1 MINKSSQKIFNN
13 SLLYAIGTVF
23 SKAVGF
29 FLVPIYTYNVSEAD
43 YGIAT
48 TITTFVSTFG
58 IVIMLSLRAALIR
71 FYNEYNDKE
80 KQRFVGSITCFVI
93 ANATVICTLLCLL
106 NNLYSPFLFKD
117 IDFYPLVFL
126 GVLSLGVEGIYLTYQ
141 SLLQA
146 KQDGKGYSINS
157 IIYLLIHAVAVV
169 LFVWAFQMGA
179 LGIVL
184 ANLITNAG
192 FAIYG
197 IISMRM
203 RGLMCFSWDKAMLL
217 KSLKYSL
224 PILPHNLSNNL
235 NTYSIKLIINN
246 FIGYASSGL
255 YSLAAQFSTIISL
268 VQSSINLAFRPW
280 FIEQMDN
287 GEEGRTQIKYMS
299 VMIMSIYS
307 FAAVLISLFSKEV
320 VLIMSKESYADAWLM
335 VPFFIISQLIAFIYY
350 SHVQA
355 LMYNVKMSKFTV
367 LCSLSGLVVNII
379 ASLLLVGALD
389 IYGILIASFLSQT
402 VMAALTVIMSRRAEK
417 IDFGLGKMILC
428 IILASLL
435 SGAGM
440 LISIQN
446 SGINLIEILLKLV
459 IAIIAVMLFIFP
471 YRKDFITL
479 LMGLIK
485 RKTAKNISEA

>member
-13 SLLYAIGTVF
+13 SLFYAIGTVF

-29 FLVPIYTYNVSEAD
+29 FLVPIYTYHVSDAD

-80 KQRFVGSITCFVI
+80 RQRFVGSITCFVI
-93 ANATVICTLLCLL
+93 LNATVICSLLYLL
-106 NNLYSPFLFKD
+106 NDLYRPFLFKD

-126 GVLSLGVEGIYLTYQ
+126 GILSLGAEGIYLVYQ

-169 LFVWAFQMGA
+169 IFVWAFQMGA

-184 ANLITNAG
+184 SNLVTNVG
-192 FAIYG
+192 LAIYG
-197 IISMRM
+197 VISMKCK
-203 RGLMCFSWDKAMLL
+203 GLMRFSWDWSILS
-217 KSLKYSL
+217 KSIKYSL

-255 YSLAAQFSTIISL
+255 YTLAAQFSTIISL

-280 FIEQMDN
+280 FIEQMKN
-287 GEEGRTQIKYMS
+287 GEEGRSQIKYMT

-307 FAAVLISLFSKEV
+307 FAAVLISLFCKEV
-320 VLIMSKESYADAWLM
+320 VLLMSEKSYADAWMM
-335 VPFFIISQLIAFIYY
+335 VPFFIITQLIAFIYY

-367 LCSLSGLVVNII
+367 ICSLSGLAVNII
-379 ASLLLVGALD
+379 ASLLLVGVLD
-389 IYGILIASFLSQT
+389 IYGILIANFLSQAA
-402 VMAALTVIMSRRAEK
+402 MAMLTVIVSRRAEK
-417 IDFGLGKMILC
+417 IDFGLGKMLLYILF
-428 IILASLL
+428 AALL
-435 SGAGM
+435 TGMGM
-440 LISIQN
+440 LISMQN
-446 SGINLIEILLKLV
+446 SSINLMEILFKLV
-459 IAIIAVMLFIFP
+459 LAVGAFMLFIFP

-479 LMGLIK
+479 LKGLLK
-485 RKTAKNISEA
+485 RKSSKQND

>member
-29 FLVPIYTYNVSEAD
+29 FLVPIYTYNVTDAD

-71 FYNEYNDKE
+71 FYNEYNDRE
-80 KQRFVGSITCFVI
+80 KQRFVGSITCFVTT
-93 ANATVICTLLCLL
+93 NAFVICTLLCLL

-126 GVLSLGVEGIYLTYQ
+126 GVISLGAEGLYLTYQ

-157 IIYLLIHAVAVV
+157 IIYLLIHAAAVV
-169 LFVWAFQMGA
+169 VFVWGFKMGA

-184 ANLITNAG
+184 SNLVTNIG
-192 FAIYG
+192 FAVYG
-197 IISMRM
+197 VISMLYK
-203 RGLMCFSWDKAMLL
+203 GLMCFAWDKAMLS

-255 YSLAAQFSTIISL
+255 YTLAAQFSTIISL

-287 GEEGRTQIKYMS
+287 GEEGRAQIKYMT

-307 FAAVLISLFSKEV
+307 FAAVLISLFCKEV
-320 VLIMSKESYADAWLM
+320 ILLMSEKSYAEAWLM

-355 LMYNVKMSKFTV
+355 LMYNVKMSRFTV
-367 LCSLSGLVVNII
+367 ICSLSGLVVNII
-379 ASLLLVGALD
+379 VSLILVGPLD
-389 IYGILIASFLSQT
+389 IYGILIASFLSQGA
-402 VMAALTVIMSRRAEK
+402 MATLTVILSRRAEK
-417 IDFGLGKMILC
+417 IDFGLGKMLIYLL
-428 IILASLL
+428 LASLL
-435 SGAGM
+435 TGAGM

-446 SGINLIEILLKLV
+446 TGIDLIEILLKFV
-459 IAIIAVMLFIFP
+459 VAIGSFMIFIFP
-471 YRKDFITL
+471 YRKDFVIL
-479 LMGLIK
+479 LKGLIK
-485 RKTAKNISEA
+485 RKQKP